1 MSEDVDMAV
10 VSKPINGA
18 FVLKK
23 EKADEFLDK
32 KEHRSA
38 DLLKRFGLN
47 DKKEQ
52 TPKRGVK

>member
-1 MSEDVDMAV
+1 MAV